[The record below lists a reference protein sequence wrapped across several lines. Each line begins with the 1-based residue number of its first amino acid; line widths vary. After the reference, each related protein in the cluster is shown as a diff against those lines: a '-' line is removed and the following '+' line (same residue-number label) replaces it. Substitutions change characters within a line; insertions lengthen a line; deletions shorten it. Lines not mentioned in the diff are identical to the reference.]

1 MRYTFG
7 PFLLDTDTR
16 ELARDGEPLHITPK
30 ALRLLELLIEERS
43 KAVAKEELM
52 ERLWPEQFVV
62 EANLASL
69 VAELRKVL
77 GDRVQKPRYLRT
89 VHRHGYAFRGD
100 AALAPDRP
108 QGAGAALAHH
118 RLYLGSRE
126 VALPEG
132 ESLLG
137 RDPEAAVWLDH
148 ASVSR
153 RHARIVVAAE
163 QATLE
168 DLESK
173 NGTFRGADKVG
184 GPVPLADGDR
194 LKLGSM
200 WVTYRCLPLPEET
213 KTAHTRGPE
222 EV

>member
-1 MRYTFG
+1 MRFSFG

-30 ALRLLELLIEERS
+30 ALRLLQMLIEERP
-43 KAVAKEELM
+43 KAVAKEELI

-77 GDRVQKPRYLRT
+77 GDRAQKPRYLRT
-89 VHRHGYAFRGD
+89 VHRHGYAFCGD

-108 QGAGAALAHH
+108 QGAGAAPVHH
-118 RLYLGSRE
+118 RLCLGSRE
-126 VALPEG
+126 VALAEG

-137 RDPEAAVWLDH
+137 RDPEAAIWLDH

-153 RHARIVVAAE
+153 RHARIVIAGE

-173 NGTFRGADKVG
+173 NGTFRGAVKVG

-200 WVTYRCLPLPEET
+200 WVIYRCLPLPDET
-213 KTAHTRGPE
+213 ETAHTRGPE
-222 EV
+222 EG